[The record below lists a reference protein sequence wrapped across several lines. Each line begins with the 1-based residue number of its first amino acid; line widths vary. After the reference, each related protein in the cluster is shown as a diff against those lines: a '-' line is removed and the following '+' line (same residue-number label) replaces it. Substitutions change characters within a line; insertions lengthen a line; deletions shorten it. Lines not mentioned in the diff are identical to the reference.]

1 MGIEKP
7 ICLTQAVEQTS
18 PTLHDI
24 TTSSSRIKEAA
35 RTPGQH
41 NKTFFIYVISL
52 VYQHTSWISSI
63 HLFKSVYYLM

>member
-41 NKTFFIYVISL
+41 NN
-52 VYQHTSWISSI
+52 TSH
-63 HLFKSVYYLM
+63 HLRDKFGVPTHKLD